1 MSMSC
6 YESLFVLFFV
16 SPLSGLFLSF
26 LRKSVLDIIEGNGAR
41 FTDDRIFMIEQVL
54 DLRAIINHFSN
65 GHQTFVLDDWCFLR
79 VLTCFE

>member
-1 MSMSC
+1 MSMSFH
-6 YESLFVLFFV
+6 ESLFVLFFV

-26 LRKSVLDIIEGNGAR
+26 FRESVFDIIEGNGTR

-54 DLRAIINHFSN
+54 DLRSIIYHFANS
-65 GHQTFVLDDWCFLR
+65 HQAFVLDDWSFFW